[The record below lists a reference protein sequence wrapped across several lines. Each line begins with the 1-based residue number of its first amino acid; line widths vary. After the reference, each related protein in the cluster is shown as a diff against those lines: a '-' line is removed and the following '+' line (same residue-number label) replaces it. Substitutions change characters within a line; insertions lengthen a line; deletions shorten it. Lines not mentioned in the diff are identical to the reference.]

1 GEPERARPLRRRR
14 PELVRLRG
22 ELEPVGDHEDA
33 VAHLLLV
40 EVVALAPQDLAEE
53 IRERRMRVDE
63 RLTGVEEDRADR
75 HARMIP
81 APIRAVLSRPGRR
94 GRRPAPAPFVRG
106 RARAGRPEPPAPGS
120 FLRYRGSRR
129 RRRRARRRRL
139 ARPSAPGRPT
149 RTSRAVPRRAGAA
162 PPPATRPRRPRR
174 T

>member
-81 APIRAVLSRPGRR
+81 APIR
-94 GRRPAPAPFVRG
+94 RPAEQSSVVLDV
-106 RARAGRPEPPAPGS
+106 AGAGPLLRRSFEVAPEPVDLS
-120 FLRYRGSRR
+120 L
-129 RRRRARRRRL
+129 
-139 ARPSAPGRPT
+139 
-149 RTSRAVPRRAGAA
+149 
-162 PPPATRPRRPRR
+162 
-174 T
+174 